1 MRKRDGTLF
10 WDFTSR
16 PNAADGYM
24 EGVIADIS
32 ARKQAE
38 AALQASETELR
49 TLFCNSPIRCLY
61 LTAEGQVIEA
71 VERAQAVI

>member
-1 MRKRDGTLF
+1 MARCFGTLL
-10 WDFTSR
+10 SR

-49 TLFCNSPIRCLY
+49 TLFAAIP
-61 LTAEGQVIEA
+61 A
-71 VERAQAVI
+71 VCTNC